1 MLPRPFR
8 VCSQESGPRTPW
20 TRWWLSHDIQ
30 PNPGIGA
37 SYRGVDLVTPGSQGL
52 LRLPTLVIV
61 APSMTVV
68 GGLGAPMAPMIG
80 RQQSGYSGG

>member
-30 PNPGIGA
+30 PSPLVGA
-37 SYRGVDLVTPGSQGL
+37 GYRGVDLITPGSQGL
-52 LRLPTLVIV
+52 LRIPQLVIS
-61 APSMTVV
+61 APSMTMQ
-68 GGLGAPMAPMIG
+68 GGLGAPMAPLVG
-80 RQQSGYSGG
+80 RQQTGYTGG